1 MKSENRGEYMLTKI
15 RTDYTHTIYACYL
28 GYISQAVTNNFAP
41 LLFLTFRNTW
51 GLTLSQITMLS
62 VANFG
67 TQLLID
73 LLSAVSADKIGY
85 RASMVIAHTFS
96 TAGLLGMAFLPY
108 ILPNA
113 FAGLMLSA
121 IFYGIGGG
129 LVEVLIS
136 PIVEAC
142 PTKKKEAAMSLLHS
156 FYCWG
161 FMAAILLSTLFFKV
175 CGIENWRVLACLWAI
190 IPLFNT
196 FYFSQVP
203 IQPIV
208 PKEKQTSAVNLLLQP
223 KFWILIIIM
232 VCSGASSQA
241 MQQWVSA
248 FAESGL
254 GVSKTVGDLIGP
266 CGFAFFMGL
275 VRVLYS
281 KYSDHISLK
290 SVLLGSSILCTICY
304 IAVGLTNNSVFGLL
318 ACAVCG
324 FSIGMFWPGTFS
336 IAAKA
341 MPLGGTAMFAF
352 MALAGDVGCSFGPSL
367 VGLVADLNSADLQ
380 SGLFSSVIF
389 PVLIFFCVLTL
400 TRKEKAQ

>member
-1 MKSENRGEYMLTKI
+1 MLTKI

-28 GYISQAVTNNFAP
+28 GYISQAVTNNLAP
-41 LLFLTFRNTW
+41 LLFLTFQNTW
-51 GLTLSQITMLS
+51 GLTLRQITLLS
-62 VANFG
+62 AANFG

-73 LLSAVSADKIGY
+73 LLSAVWADRIGY

-96 TAGLLGMAFLPY
+96 AAGLLGMAFLPY
-108 ILPNA
+108 ILPSA
-113 FAGLMLSA
+113 FAGLLLSA
-121 IFYGIGGG
+121 VFYGIGGG

-161 FMAAILLSTLFFKV
+161 FMAAILLSTLFFQV
-175 CGIENWRVLACLWAI
+175 CGLENWRVLACLWAAV
-190 IPLFNT
+190 PLFDI

-203 IQPIV
+203 LRPIL
-208 PKEKQTSAVNLLLQP
+208 PKEKQASAVNLLLQP
-223 KFWILIIIM
+223 KFWILMVIM

-254 GVSKTVGDLIGP
+254 GVSKTAGDLVGP

-281 KYSDHISLK
+281 RYSDHISLK
-290 SVLLGSSILCTICY
+290 NVLLASSLLCTACY
-304 IAVGLTNNSVFGLL
+304 VAVGRTDDPVLGLI
-318 ACAVCG
+318 ACALCG
-324 FSIGMFWPGTFS
+324 FSIGMFWPRTFS

-352 MALAGDVGCSFGPSL
+352 MALAGDVGCSLGPAL
-367 VGLVADLNSADLQ
+367 VGLAADRSRAGLQTGLSSA
-380 SGLFSSVIF
+380 VIF
-389 PVLIFFCVLTL
+389 PVLIFFSVLLL
-400 TRKEKAQ
+400 TGKEKEK

>member
-1 MKSENRGEYMLTKI
+1 MLTKI

-28 GYISQAVTNNFAP
+28 GYISQAVTNNLAP

-51 GLTLSQITMLS
+51 GLTLSQIT
-62 VANFG
+62 
-67 TQLLID
+67 
-73 LLSAVSADKIGY
+73 
-85 RASMVIAHTFS
+85 
-96 TAGLLGMAFLPY
+96 
-108 ILPNA
+108 
-113 FAGLMLSA
+113 MLSA

-223 KFWILIIIM
+223 KFWILMVIM

-254 GVSKTVGDLIGP
+254 GVSKTVGDLVGP

-290 SVLLGSSILCTICY
+290 SVLLGSSILCTI
-304 IAVGLTNNSVFGLL
+304 AT
-318 ACAVCG
+318 
-324 FSIGMFWPGTFS
+324 
-336 IAAKA
+336 
-341 MPLGGTAMFAF
+341 
-352 MALAGDVGCSFGPSL
+352 
-367 VGLVADLNSADLQ
+367 
-380 SGLFSSVIF
+380 
-389 PVLIFFCVLTL
+389 
-400 TRKEKAQ
+400 

>member
-1 MKSENRGEYMLTKI
+1 MLTKI

-28 GYISQAVTNNFAP
+28 GYISQAVTNNLAP

-73 LLSAVSADKIGY
+73 LLSAVWADKIGY

-223 KFWILIIIM
+223 KFWILMVIM
-232 VCSGASSQA
+232 ICSGASSQA

-254 GVSKTVGDLIGP
+254 GVSKTVGDLVGP

-304 IAVGLTNNSVFGLL
+304 IAVGLTDNPVLGLI

-367 VGLVADLNSADLQ
+367 VGLVADLNRADLQ
-380 SGLFSSVIF
+380 RGLFSAVIF

>member
-1 MKSENRGEYMLTKI
+1 MLTKI

-28 GYISQAVTNNFAP
+28 GYISQAVTNNLAP

-73 LLSAVSADKIGY
+73 LLSAVWADKIGY

-223 KFWILIIIM
+223 QFWILMVIM

-254 GVSKTVGDLIGP
+254 GVSKTVGDLVGP

-304 IAVGLTNNSVFGLL
+304 IAVGLTDNPVFGLI

-367 VGLVADLNSADLQ
+367 VGLVADLNRADLQ
-380 SGLFSSVIF
+380 SGLFSAVIF
-389 PVLIFFCVLTL
+389 PVLIFFCVLAL